1 MKFLRI
7 ILILIAILTLV
18 IVARGLLTP
27 SVEYTSE
34 ISVDKS
40 VKEAWAVMNDE
51 SKIHDWLEG
60 ITNMKHVSGERG
72 YVGAVTEYTFTQNG
86 QESTVLETIKSI
98 KPNEQIQMDFDAPGA
113 MDMAYQVDFSEEGGK
128 TYIKSS
134 TTVTGQGFIMKCL
147 IPWIKGSMISQEDT
161 NMANLQQLI
170 NNNVTNY
177 FAEPIKAESVIE
189 VED

>member
-1 MKFLRI
+1 MKFFRI

-72 YVGAVTEYTFTQNG
+72 NVGAVTEYTFTQNG